1 MAKHFVLD
9 TNVLLHNPASLFSFA
24 DNIVVIPITVIEEM
38 DKFKS
43 ESGKNG
49 MHARQVLREIR
60 TRIETALA
68 TCAPGCEREAVL
80 AALAEVEREV
90 EGDFAP

>member
-1 MAKHFVLD
+1 MVATTECAVWP
-9 TNVLLHNPASLFSFA
+9 T
-24 DNIVVIPITVIEEM
+24 EEQM
-38 DKFKS
+38 RCR
-43 ESGKNG
+43 
-49 MHARQVLREIR
+49 RQTLREIR

-90 EGDFAP
+90 GG